1 MQQLTRRTHANRR
14 ETAADLEGMV
24 TPRTGS
30 FFCQRHAVNRG
41 QPALPPHKTAGD
53 PRGVRDRS
61 LMATQGPNEKAVR
74 TTLRQLEISVVDDA
88 RGRLAVTLAKA
99 LDGDAGMATAAI
111 SRELR
116 ATLSELE
123 GRGNGDTNDELG
135 RFLAELSTPVVDA
148 TNRPPNARWESRADR

>member
-1 MQQLTRRTHANRR
+1 
-14 ETAADLEGMV
+14 
-24 TPRTGS
+24 
-30 FFCQRHAVNRG
+30 
-41 QPALPPHKTAGD
+41 
-53 PRGVRDRS
+53 
-61 LMATQGPNEKAVR
+61 MATQGPNEKAVR

-123 GRGNGDTNDELG
+123 GRGNGDTDDDLTK
-135 RFLAELSTPVVDA
+135 FLAELSTPMVDT

>member
-1 MQQLTRRTHANRR
+1 
-14 ETAADLEGMV
+14 
-24 TPRTGS
+24 
-30 FFCQRHAVNRG
+30 
-41 QPALPPHKTAGD
+41 
-53 PRGVRDRS
+53 
-61 LMATQGPNEKAVR
+61 MATQGPNEKAVR

-99 LDGDAGMATAAI
+99 LDGDAALDAGMATAAI

-123 GRGNGDTNDELG
+123 GRGNGDTDDDLTK
-135 RFLAELSTPVVDA
+135 FLAELSTPMVDT